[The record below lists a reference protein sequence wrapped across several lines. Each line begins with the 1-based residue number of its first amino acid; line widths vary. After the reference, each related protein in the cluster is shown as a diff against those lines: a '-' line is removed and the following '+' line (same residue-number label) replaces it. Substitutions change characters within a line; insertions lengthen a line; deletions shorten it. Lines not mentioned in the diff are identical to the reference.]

1 MLIKLRCNVCMRKI
15 SAEDQLLGKKVS
27 CPACGAVIP
36 LPKPQFGF
44 GKQIKGYAIE
54 QWLGAGNCGE
64 VYLAKQTAMNRHVA
78 LKVMKMSEEIVEEDK
93 KRFLQEAQ
101 ILAQLNHPN
110 IVPVYDAG
118 SADDCYYMAMGYVN
132 GQTLEEVLK
141 NTHALKEVDSLNLAL
156 KLIKGLRYA
165 WDEFGILHR
174 DIKPANIMIDQNHD
188 VKIMDMGIAKNTHQ
202 DAGITQTTHLVG
214 TPYFMSTE
222 QAQANVDLDFRTDM
236 YAVGCTLYNML
247 TETYPFKGDTIMKI
261 MELKFADQ
269 VVPVRELSPYVSKNT
284 DKLILDMI
292 ASNRDKRPASYDE
305 LEVRLR
311 KCISIAEKQSQ
322 KKNQNSPNKLLVV
335 VIPLVFIIILVLIL
349 NL

>member
-1 MLIKLRCNVCMRKI
+1 MLIKLRCSNCMRKI
-15 SAEDQLLGKKVS
+15 SAEDDLLGKKVN
-27 CPACGAVIP
+27 CPACGAVVPIP
-36 LPKPQFGF
+36 NPQFGF
-44 GKQIKGYAIE
+44 GKQIKGYSIE

-78 LKVMKMSEEIVEEDK
+78 LKVMKMSEDILEEDK

-141 NTHALKEVDSLNLAL
+141 NTHALKEIDAL
-156 KLIKGLRYA
+156 KLTIKLTKGLRYA

-188 VKIMDMGIAKNTHQ
+188 VKIMDMGIAKNTNQ
-202 DAGITQTTHLVG
+202 DAGITQTSHLVG

-247 TETYPFKGDTIMKI
+247 TESYPFEGKNIMKI
-261 MELKFADQ
+261 IELKFADQ
-269 VVPVRELSPYVSKNT
+269 VTPVRELSPYISKST
-284 DKLILDMI
+284 DKLILEMI
-292 ASNRDKRPASYDE
+292 ASNRDKRPISYDV
-305 LEVRLR
+305 LEERIEKSIFALQKSVNR
-311 KCISIAEKQSQ
+311 KR
-322 KKNQNSPNKLLVV
+322 
-335 VIPLVFIIILVLIL
+335 
-349 NL
+349 